1 MNTVMPAVH
10 REERAHEH
18 TTSPPVARPRAT
30 TRVSTLDRLAMRAGL
45 ALLVWSR
52 RRGSVD
58 YRLDARNQFER
69 HRAREQRER
78 AAQREHLLLAVL
90 R

>member
-1 MNTVMPAVH
+1 MNTTLSAV
-10 REERAHEH
+10 REHEH
-18 TTSPPVARPRAT
+18 TQSPPVARPRAT
-30 TRVSTLDRLAMRAGL
+30 PRVGTLDRLAMRAGL

-58 YRLDARNQFER
+58 HRHDARARFEQ

-78 AAQREHLLLAVL
+78 ATQREHLLLAVL